1 MSQTSADVIAA
12 LVSSVLA
19 LGALGISVR
28 IVSRLREGDG
38 SPEVLRL
45 LRNKP
50 AEVEA
55 LLTGQ
60 TSHAARLAHRVLHS
74 PTLAAARAEIREAS
88 LELSAS
94 QHARTIPIASGKAG
108 LTLGTLGAVI
118 EIAQGL
124 PDLVRP
130 TLWAS
135 VAFGVGLIAWM
146 GCTYLSKEASRLAR
160 GRYGVW
166 RELNAV
172 LEGLASGEWP
182 AKATTAKTSEDH
194 VSA

>member
-1 MSQTSADVIAA
+1 VIAA

-19 LGALGISVR
+19 LGALGLSVR
-28 IVSRLREGDG
+28 IVSRLREEDG
-38 SPEVLRL
+38 SREVLRL
-45 LRNKP
+45 LRNRP
-50 AEVEA
+50 TEVEE
-55 LLTGQ
+55 LLAGQ
-60 TSHAARLAHRVLHS
+60 TSHAARLAHRVLHA
-74 PTLAAARAEIREAS
+74 PTLAAARAEIREAN
-88 LELSAS
+88 LELTAS

-135 VAFGVGLIAWM
+135 IAFGAGLIVWM
-146 GCTYLSKEASRLAR
+146 GCSYMSKEASRLAR

-166 RELNAV
+166 RELNAL
-172 LEGLASGEWP
+172 LEGLASGDWP
-182 AKATTAKTSEDH
+182 AKARPLNASSAEG